1 MRRSPME
8 IFNEIDSAADS
19 IRLSPSNPLS
29 MTEGLPTTKAP
40 IPWRRR
46 INPWPSNARI
56 ASRKVARET
65 PSCCANNGSEG
76 RRSPGAVFS
85 MSSAS
90 TTCNRWYGWIFSVII
105 LSLILDYWNKFEL
118 YDIHNTQVGNAQLR
132 DDHQGHQAKLH
143 IGVVQMAAAS
153 FKPLQNCRGFSCHD
167 RGRLAGNQSGNWP
180 INLADSPPILDHHLP
195 AAAGC
200 QFIDGLGHQS
210 IIGADDN
217 HVMAVM
223 CHSGGNGGGGSKT
236 KALN

>member
-8 IFNEIDSAADS
+8 IFKEIDLAADS
-19 IRLSPSNPLS
+19 ILLSTSNPLS
-29 MTEGLPTTKAP
+29 MTEGLPTTKVP

-46 INPWPSNARI
+46 IHPRPSNARI

-76 RRSPGAVFS
+76 SRSPGAVFS
-85 MSSAS
+85 ISSAS

-105 LSLILDYWNKFEL
+105 FSLLLDYWNKFEL
-118 YDIHNTQVGNAQLR
+118 YDIHNTQVGNAQLG
-132 DDHQGHQAKLH
+132 DDHQ
-143 IGVVQMAAAS
+143 
-153 FKPLQNCRGFSCHD
+153 
-167 RGRLAGNQSGNWP
+167 
-180 INLADSPPILDHHLP
+180 
-195 AAAGC
+195 
-200 QFIDGLGHQS
+200 GHQS

-223 CHSGGNGGGGSKT
+223 CHSGGNGAVRSQT